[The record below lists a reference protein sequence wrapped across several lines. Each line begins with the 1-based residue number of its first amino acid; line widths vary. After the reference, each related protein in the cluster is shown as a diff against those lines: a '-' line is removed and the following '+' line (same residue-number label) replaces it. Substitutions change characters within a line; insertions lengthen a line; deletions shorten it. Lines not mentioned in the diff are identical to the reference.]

1 MNQYETKPEIIVA
14 IIFLLK
20 TPIIIATIDAYIFGL
35 FSKSKFPVSLKNIA
49 GNIIAGNIAE
59 GTYAK
64 ICLTIGFILLA
75 SK

>member
-1 MNQYETKPEIIVA
+1 MNQYETNPEIIVA

-20 TPIIIATIDAYIFGL
+20 TPIITATIDAYILGL
-35 FSKSKFPVSLKNIA
+35 FSKSKLPVSLKNIA
-49 GNIIAGNIAE
+49 GKIIAGNIAE

>member
-20 TPIIIATIDAYIFGL
+20 TPIITATIDAYIFGL
-35 FSKSKFPVSLKNIA
+35 FSKSKLPVSFKNIA
-49 GNIIAGNIAE
+49 GKIIAGNIAE